1 MKLPIIKSLAEG
13 QTLESLKQAEQ
24 LILNGE
30 SLPFEVGGEDEGE
43 QLTHILGAIDILERV
58 KNEGI
63 DLRTAIRG
71 FSERVRNSIS

>member
-43 QLTHILGAIDILERV
+43 QLTHISGAIDILERV